1 MQKISITSTIAL
13 ANLINAFLF
22 SALGFNSDDDV
33 TEKLALDTVSLKKV
47 FFLR

>member
-22 SALGFNSDDDV
+22 SALGFNSDDV